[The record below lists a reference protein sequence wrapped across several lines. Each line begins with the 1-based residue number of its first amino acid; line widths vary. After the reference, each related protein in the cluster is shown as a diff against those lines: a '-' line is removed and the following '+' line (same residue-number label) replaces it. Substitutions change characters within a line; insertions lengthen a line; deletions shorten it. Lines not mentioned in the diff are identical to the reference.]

1 MSWMLLIDT
10 ASSERASVGLSKEGA
25 LISSATNNVQKDHA
39 AFIHVAIKRL
49 LYQNQLSIQDIDA
62 VAVTAGPGSYTGIR
76 IGMASASGIC
86 YAMNIPLI
94 AISSLEVM
102 AMDIIE
108 RFNHLKI
115 ETNTLICPMIDARRL
130 EVFTA
135 LYDKSLNIILPEQAL
150 ILNENSLYTHLEKN
164 QIIFTGN
171 GCIKWKEICKHSNAL
186 WIDVSNMLQKTSK
199 IAYFRKN
206 QSNFTPSNKSTPT
219 YLKGVHIEPK
229 RNSSQVEN

>member
-10 ASSERASVGLSKEGA
+10 ASAERASVGLSKEGA
-25 LISSATNNVQKDHA
+25 LISSEINDVQKDHA
-39 AFIHVAIKRL
+39 AFIHVAIKKL
-49 LYQNQLSIQDIDA
+49 LHQNQLSIQDIDA

-108 RFNHLKI
+108 RADQLKI
-115 ETNTLICPMIDARRL
+115 KPAALICPMIDARRV

-135 LYDKSLNIILPEQAL
+135 LYDKCLNIILPEQAL
-150 ILNENSLYTHLEKN
+150 ILNESSFYTHLEKN

-186 WIDVSNMLQKTSK
+186 WIDVSNMLQNTSK

-206 QSNFTPSNKSTPT
+206 QSNFIPTLKSTPI
-219 YLKGVHIEPK
+219 YLKGLYIEK
-229 RNSSQVEN
+229 RYDNQVEN